1 MLKECVKFTSLIS
14 VMDLVMLVGQKENL
28 DKEKKN
34 IFETEKDYSILSTN
48 ILLNRLRNKEL
59 EI

>member
-1 MLKECVKFTSLIS
+1 
-14 VMDLVMLVGQKENL
+14 MDLVMLVGQKENL